1 MIAREMQIAFEMEAS
16 FQDPTV
22 KPTSYE
28 IFWWIN
34 RSIEVFIKTRWDGNN
49 PKGEGFEQTQK
60 RIDDLRT
67 LVKEPTSSL
76 AISAGTVKPNSY
88 TAPIPAD
95 YMFTLGE
102 EVTIS
107 YTVGSTPIT
116 SREGITET
124 SVDKYSDDIINPF
137 SEHIL
142 HNDWARPL
150 RLFRSTL
157 VELITDGTYSI
168 TGYYL
173 RYLCKPAVV
182 ALPST
187 SCDLPDHT
195 HYEIVKGAV
204 KIYLESIKSPRYQTY
219 NNEIV
224 TSE

>member
-1 MIAREMQIAFEMEAS
+1 MTAREMQISFEREAS
-16 FQDPTV
+16 FHDPV
-22 KPTSYE
+22 AKLTSTE
-28 IFWWIN
+28 IFYWIN
-34 RSIEVFIKTRWDGNN
+34 RAIESFIKTRWSGNN
-49 PKGEGFEQTQK
+49 LKQEGFEQTQK

-67 LVKEPTSSL
+67 LVKESTIST
-76 AISAGTVKPNSY
+76 SAGTVKPNSY
-88 TAPIPAD
+88 TATIPAD

-107 YTVGSTPIT
+107 YTKNGSTVT
-116 SREGITET
+116 SRQGVTES

-150 RLFRSTL
+150 RLFRSTV

-168 TGYYL
+168 PTYYL
-173 RYLCKPAVV
+173 RYLGKPAIV

-187 SCDLPDHT
+187 SCDLPEQT
-195 HYEIVKGAV
+195 HYEIVKMAT
-204 KIYLESIKSPRYQTY
+204 KMYLESIKDPRYQTY